1 MVIYTYLG
9 KHLNI
14 YWIKT
19 FVQVFVVPM
28 MNPNDFDVF
37 FFVFFM
43 DWQNVPTSKAKL
55 TF

>member
-37 FFVFFM
+37 FLFFLWTDKM
-43 DWQNVPTSKAKL
+43 CLLLKL
-55 TF
+55 N